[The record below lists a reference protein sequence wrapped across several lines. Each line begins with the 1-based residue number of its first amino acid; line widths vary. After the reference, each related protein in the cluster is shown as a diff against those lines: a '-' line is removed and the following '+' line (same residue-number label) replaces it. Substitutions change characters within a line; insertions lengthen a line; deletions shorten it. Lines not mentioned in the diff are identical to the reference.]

1 MEIGHITEI
10 PLNFTAVQFINRTS
24 DNYQNRNFEK
34 NNSFILFNIVLLC
47 SQGPM
52 NGTLAYWTNAVK
64 LQLVARQNCWLKIKN
79 IGLN

>member
-34 NNSFILFNIVLLC
+34 NNSFILLNILLLC
-47 SQGPM
+47 SQVPM
-52 NGTLAYWTNAVK
+52 SGKPAYWPNA
-64 LQLVARQNCWLKIKN
+64 LSHAWSSRFR
-79 IGLN
+79 